1 MQVVTLL
8 LVLACF
14 TAAFAD
20 IHGSAKKS
28 PVSPLL
34 QNGWKRV
41 EKHIALPDVWGR
53 MVNEGITHDDEN
65 WIFSNKH
72 ILYKA
77 SKNPI
82 KQIMK
87 NENAIPQELKD
98 LKFDHI
104 GDIDCVVADD
114 IIYGG
119 FEQGSG
125 TPGILAAW
133 NATDLSVIR
142 YKYITQNGA
151 PWVAA
156 DSSTRLLYSTAWNDQ
171 NRINVFDMDTFEQ
184 RIDLTIVPVSA
195 DPSAL
200 FPREI
205 QGATFN
211 PADPGFLYISIN
223 AAESVYK
230 IDVKTGVCTFVLSDK
245 VYKHHEA
252 EMEGMTFWDLTDIGY
267 GQMHMFGNFE
277 EVRQKG
283 IHSYAK
289 VEEK

>member
-1 MQVVTLL
+1 MQFVNIIF
-8 LVLACF
+8 VLACL
-14 TAAFAD
+14 TAAFAE
-20 IHGSAKKS
+20 ILSSAKK
-28 PVSPLL
+28 PVAPAV

-41 EKHIALPDVWGR
+41 EKHIALPEVWGR

-77 SKNPI
+77 TKSPI
-82 KQIMK
+82 KQLMK

-104 GDIDCVVADD
+104 GDIDCVAADGV
-114 IIYGG
+114 IYGG

-133 NATDLSVIR
+133 NSTDLTVIR
-142 YKYITQNGA
+142 YKDIAQNGA

-156 DSSTRLLYSTAWNDQ
+156 DPMTRLLYSTSWNDQ
-171 NRINVFDMDTFEQ
+171 NRINVYDMDTFEQ
-184 RIDLTIVPVSA
+184 RLDLTVVPASS
-195 DPSAL
+195 DPAAL

-205 QGATFN
+205 QGGTFN

-223 AAESVYK
+223 SAESVFK

-252 EMEGMTFWDLTDIGY
+252 EMEGITFWDLSDIGY

-277 EVRQKG
+277 EIRQKG
-283 IHSYAK
+283 IHSYAQA
-289 VEEK
+289 